1 MTTSNTINA
10 REIKDTVS
18 LVDLL
23 SRLGYQPAKTIGSE
37 KYYHSMLQD
46 NDSKPSFSVN
56 EQLGIWYDHSL
67 GKGGNI
73 IDFGLAYW
81 HLPFQ
86 ETLEKIAQVCDSDL
100 PLINYDRPENSRKR
114 SAVKIPH
121 YEVEDI
127 KALGNNPVITD
138 YLHYRGVWQAAQNRL
153 REVYYYVE
161 DQKKQRKYFFAA
173 GWQNEL
179 GSWEVRNKYFKGC
192 LGHKAISF
200 IPGDEQRLSVFEG
213 YINYLSWQTEN
224 PLATDSILVL
234 NSIAL
239 LNTAAKK
246 AQQYSDVA
254 IYFDRDQTGHKAT
267 LELIKAVPKAR
278 DHSAI
283 YDGRND
289 YNDKLRADQ
298 NQLANGITLEQTN
311 GIAL

>member
-1 MTTSNTINA
+1 MTTTHSINA
-10 REIKDTVS
+10 REIKDTIS
-18 LVDLL
+18 MVDLL
-23 SRLGYQPAKTIGSE
+23 SRLGYRPVKTYGQE

-46 NDSKPSFSVN
+46 KDNKPSFSVN
-56 EQLGIWYDHSL
+56 EQLNAWYDHSL

-73 IDFGLAYW
+73 IEFGLAYW

-100 PLINYDRPENSRKR
+100 PLLNYDRPENNRKR
-114 SAVKIPH
+114 SAVKIPN
-121 YEVEDI
+121 YQIEDI
-127 KALGNNPVITD
+127 KPLGNNPAITE
-138 YLHYRGVWQAAQNRL
+138 YLHYRGIWQAAQDRL
-153 REVYYYVE
+153 KEVYYYVE

-200 IPGDEQRLSVFEG
+200 ITGDEKRLAVFEG

-239 LNTAAKK
+239 LNAAAKK
-246 AQQYSDVA
+246 AHQYRDIA
-254 IYFDRDQTGHKAT
+254 IYFDRDQTGHNAT
-267 LELIKAVPKAR
+267 LELIKTLPQAR

-283 YDGRND
+283 YDGHND
-289 YNDKLRADQ
+289 YNDKLLIDQ
-298 NQLANGITLEQTN
+298 KQVANQLSL
-311 GIAL
+311 